1 MTRDPRREPPPQRH
15 SDRHTRTRPRR
26 RRPRYTPPA
35 SVERRRRL
43 LSRFTL
49 IFGVLVGV
57 SAIAIAVIDRSEDSG
72 TGDPAVGP
80 PAPADAVSV
89 RVVEIIDGD
98 TLVVDAA
105 GDERFTVRLF
115 GVDTPE
121 VGDPCYAEATARLAA
136 LAGDT
141 VLLLPDVRLQDV
153 GGRELRYVFSED
165 GASIDAAL
173 LDEGLAIAWRRD
185 GAFRDELIALEE
197 AASAAE
203 TGCLWSG

>member
-57 SAIAIAVIDRSEDSG
+57 SAIAIAVIDRSEDG
-72 TGDPAVGP
+72 TGNPTVGP
-80 PAPADAVSV
+80 PAPTDAVSV

-98 TLVVDAA
+98 TLVVDSAD
-105 GDERFTVRLF
+105 GEHLTVRLF
-115 GVDTPE
+115 GVNTPE
-121 VGDPCYAEATARLAA
+121 IGDACYSDATARLAA

-153 GGRELRYVFSED
+153 GGRELRYVFTED

-173 LDEGLAIAWRRD
+173 LNEGLAVAWRRD

-203 TGCLWSG
+203 TGCLWSR